1 MLRGC
6 YIVSAYSHFNASAYE
21 AKHQPNFNVMPSNA
35 RHLFNPSS
43 FKNKMLTPFS
53 KAFSN
58 ICRTEESEYLQKNY
72 SLLQRLP
79 LTGFMLK
86 KLMTCTE
93 TNEMIYL

>member
-43 FKNKMLTPFS
+43 FKTRCSLRSVRPSLIYVAPS
-53 KAFSN
+53 KAS
-58 ICRTEESEYLQKNY
+58 IC
-72 SLLQRLP
+72 
-79 LTGFMLK
+79 K
-86 KLMTCTE
+86 KLKVSYNGSPLLVSC
-93 TNEMIYL
+93 